1 MSEQDPA
8 CPACGAEQIG
18 TQDRPSE
25 PLRIPLRHSP
35 LVFRTPRGRDDPQRI
50 PWIAVV
56 TLAVT
61 LVLGAIWILHPR
73 RSSIPTSTD
82 PGGNPPEM
90 THQIS
95 PTFRDASER
104 IESKPAVVKSLA
116 LGGFEIDI
124 PVSWTPLPA
133 EESQRVRLEF
143 AHQLASLDR
152 AYDGESTA
160 VRDLELQA
168 FRSAAGGRF
177 QAVWISVA
185 PENELMAALE
195 KDLPSRV
202 RWGIDQ
208 GLLQR
213 ASQLERIERD
223 GWEGYQM
230 KLEFAG
236 GALQSIA
243 GLTHSGRSGNI
254 LQLQYLAAPGE
265 DASEL
270 FNKVLRSIR
279 LANRSDPASA
289 PENASFSS
297 ILR

>member
-1 MSEQDPA
+1 
-8 CPACGAEQIG
+8 
-18 TQDRPSE
+18 
-25 PLRIPLRHSP
+25 
-35 LVFRTPRGRDDPQRI
+35 
-50 PWIAVV
+50 
-56 TLAVT
+56 
-61 LVLGAIWILHPR
+61 
-73 RSSIPTSTD
+73 
-82 PGGNPPEM
+82 
-90 THQIS
+90 
-95 PTFRDASER
+95 
-104 IESKPAVVKSLA
+104 
-116 LGGFEIDI
+116 
-124 PVSWTPLPA
+124 
-133 EESQRVRLEF
+133 
-143 AHQLASLDR
+143 
-152 AYDGESTA
+152 
-160 VRDLELQA
+160 
-168 FRSAAGGRF
+168 
-177 QAVWISVA
+177 
-185 PENELMAALE
+185 MATLE

-265 DASEL
+265 DASEP